1 MNTKE
6 TTPEAFSLTEEE
18 EIASILEHL
27 PSDVEIQ
34 VEVPS
39 RGKFYGSN
47 FDETKVSVR
56 PMSFEDEKAIITAQN
71 DPSIDGANL
80 LLSRCV
86 QGLDVENL
94 LLMDKLFL
102 ILKIRELSYGSEYKV
117 MSLCSKCNAEN
128 KLSIELDKLI
138 NVNVP
143 DDFTDPQ
150 EIDLPKIK
158 KTCKVRMPRVT
169 DEAYLTNPDKTLDQ
183 LWRFVPEIGG
193 SKDKGVIA
201 KVIKRLPISDLHTI
215 INAVSNTEYGIQ
227 TEVKFICSTCSEHN
241 AIALP
246 ITPNFFSPN

>member
-1 MNTKE
+1 MNNKE
-6 TTPEAFSLTEEE
+6 TAPEAFSLTEED
-18 EIASILEHL
+18 EIANILEHL
-27 PSDVEIQ
+27 PSEVAVQI
-34 VEVPS
+34 EVPS
-39 RGKFYGSN
+39 KGKFYGSN

-86 QGLDVENL
+86 EGIDVETL

-117 MSLCSKCNAEN
+117 MALCSKCNSEN
-128 KLSIELDKLI
+128 NLSIELDKLI
-138 NVNVP
+138 NISIP
-143 DDFTDPQ
+143 DDFEDPQ
-150 EIDLPKIK
+150 EVDLPKIR
-158 KTCKVRMPRVT
+158 KTCRVRMPRVT
-169 DEAYLTNPDKTLDQ
+169 DENYLANPDKTLDQ

-193 SKDKGVIA
+193 SRDKGVIA

-227 TEVKFICSTCSEHN
+227 TDVKFVCSNCNEHN